1 MKYIITESQIKKFNK
16 ENINQGKYGKDID
29 RLVLSYLDSNSV
41 CDVITINIEDGD
53 MYSTLILYNGPSPL
67 RLETKLMK
75 FIQEFIPARVFVMV
89 TDTECRDI

>member
-29 RLVLSYLDSNSV
+29 RLVLSYLDSDSI
-41 CDVITINIEDGD
+41 CDMVTINVDD

>member
-67 RLETKLMK
+67 RLPTKLER
-75 FIQEFIPARVFVMV
+75 FIKEFIPVKIFVMV
-89 TDTECRDI
+89 TDTECIDI

>member
-29 RLVLSYLDSNSV
+29 RLVLSYLDSDSI
-41 CDVITINIEDGD
+41 CDIVTINVDD

-67 RLETKLMK
+67 RLETKLMN

>member
-29 RLVLSYLDSNSV
+29 KLVLSYLDSDSI
-41 CDVITINIEDGD
+41 CDMVTINVDD
-53 MYSTLILYNGPSPL
+53 MYTTLILYNGPSPL

-75 FIQEFIPARVFVMV
+75 FIQEFIPARIFVMV

>member
-1 MKYIITESQIKKFNK
+1 MKYIITESQIKKFNR

-29 RLVLSYLDSNSV
+29 RLVLSYLDSDSI
-41 CDVITINIEDGD
+41 CDIVTINVDD

-67 RLETKLMK
+67 GLETKLMK
-75 FIQEFIPARVFVMV
+75 FIREFIPDRVFVMV